1 MSCDCIS
8 TVDAMLAER
17 NTRIMLPIVLM
28 SGHTPRPMIVTEQ
41 IETGRG
47 KKKAVGMF
55 ATFCPFCGDRYDPAP
70 AEPAASSPVGE
81 GAQDQRAQS

>member
-1 MSCDCIS
+1 MRCDCIT

-55 ATFCPFCGDRYDPAP
+55 ATFCPFCGVRYEPAP
-70 AEPAASSPVGE
+70 AEPAA
-81 GAQDQRAQS
+81 

>member
-1 MSCDCIS
+1 MACDCIT
-8 TVDAMLAER
+8 TVDTMLAER

-47 KKKAVGMF
+47 KKKACGMF
-55 ATFCPFCGDRYDPAP
+55 ATFCPFCGVRYDPQL
-70 AEPAASSPVGE
+70 AEPASSE
-81 GAQDQRAQS
+81 THT

>member
-1 MSCDCIS
+1 MACNCIS

-17 NTRIMLPIVLM
+17 NTRIMVPIML
-28 SGHTPRPMIVTEQ
+28 GADQTPRPMIVTDQ

-55 ATFCPFCGDRYDPAP
+55 ATFCPFCGVRYEPAP
-70 AEPAASSPVGE
+70 AVPAQAT
-81 GAQDQRAQS
+81 D